1 MANMFRTIE
10 RQGGSGGPEW
20 LSDHPNPGNRYE
32 AIMRAAQN
40 LEVEGRAPQ
49 GQIQAVHARLAEMPP
64 AASSAQVARQQQER
78 PVGPSGRAANVAPP
92 SRQWQTVQPGD
103 FIRLNV
109 PSNWRAQSGG
119 GGTVTYAPEGGYY
132 QTQSG
137 QSLFT
142 HGLELGVV
150 RAEGGS
156 LQGNTEQLV
165 QMFARNNPELRRQG
179 GYSRTTVDGRPGL
192 TTTLSN
198 VSEVTGERET
208 IDMTTIELSDGGLL
222 FLLGVAP
229 ADEARPYLEAFG
241 RVRQSIDLADR

>member
-1 MANMFRTIE
+1 MFRTIE
-10 RQGGSGGPEW
+10 QQGGSGGPEW

-49 GQIQAVHARLAEMPP
+49 GQIRTVHARLSELSP
-64 AASSAQVARQQQER
+64 APSSAQVARRQQER
-78 PVGPSGRAANVAPP
+78 PVGTSGRAANVAPP

-109 PSNWRAQSGG
+109 PSNWRPQGSGG
-119 GGTVTYAPEGGYY
+119 GTITYAPEGGYFE
-132 QTQSG
+132 TQSG

-150 RAEGGS
+150 RADGAS
-156 LQGNTEQLV
+156 LQENTEQLL
-165 QMFARNNPELRRQG
+165 QMFARSNPELRRQG

-192 TTTLSN
+192 TTTLTN

-208 IDMTTIELSDGGLL
+208 INMTTVALADGSLL

-229 ADEARPYLEAFG
+229 ADEARTYLDAFG
-241 RVRQSIDLADR
+241 RVRQSIDFADRR